1 MLLVSDMYAKYL
13 TITLHED
20 LDEEALICKRLNRVI
35 DGLFTYS
42 YFIDLHILETHSF
55 TQLMK
60 AVTLYIRI

>member
-1 MLLVSDMYAKYL
+1 MLLVSDTLYAKYL

-60 AVTLYIRI
+60 TLKLYI